1 MSNHEF
7 SIKVT
12 AYGKTVTI
20 SQVEDAVDIHEFLDM
35 CKALA
40 TSIGFLEES
49 WEDAVVQMA
58 DSYTESAEDKSEELL
73 NGVLS
78 GKYKLGHIN
87 DPN

>member
-20 SQVEDAVDIHEFLDM
+20 AQVEDAVDIHEFLDM

-40 TSIGFLEES
+40 TGIGFLDDS
-49 WEDAVVQMA
+49 WQDAVVQLA
-58 DSYTESAEDKSEELL
+58 DEYTADRRAPNRGEELL
-73 NGVLS
+73 IQTMLGKHANGTEC
-78 GKYKLGHIN
+78 
-87 DPN
+87 